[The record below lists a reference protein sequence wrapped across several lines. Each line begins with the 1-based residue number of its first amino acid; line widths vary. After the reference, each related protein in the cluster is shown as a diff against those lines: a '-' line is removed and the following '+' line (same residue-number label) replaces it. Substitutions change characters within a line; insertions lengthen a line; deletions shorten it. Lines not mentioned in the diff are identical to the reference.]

1 MYNPT
6 RRKITD
12 LYVLRYR
19 TKEYRDSEGKLQHN
33 REPYWAGRP
42 VEVVDGWA
50 RFGHYLLDAVFIW
63 VLGAVFGLLLGIA
76 IQQNPAFFSM
86 QGGRLELNFIGTG
99 ISFGYYMLFE
109 LLTSSTPAK
118 LILGRTVVNEY
129 GEKIDG
135 GQAALRSLIRLI
147 PFEAFSCLGER
158 GWHDRWT
165 KTFVVRNAEKEE
177 LQRLL
182 VEQSK
187 EDVQRMSED
196 YLKQQVEQMP
206 PTPPPGF

>member
-19 TKEYRDSEGKLQHN
+19 TKEYRDSEGKLQHH

-42 VEVVDGWA
+42 VEVVDGWS
-50 RFGHYLLDAVFIW
+50 RFGHYLLDALFIW
-63 VLGAVFGLLLGIA
+63 VLGAVFGLLLGVA

-86 QGGRLELNFIGTG
+86 QGGRFELNFIGTD

-109 LLTSSTPAK
+109 LLTTSTPAK
-118 LILGRTVVNEY
+118 LILGRTLVNEY
-129 GEKIDG
+129 AEKIDG

-187 EDVQRMSED
+187 DDVQRMSEE
-196 YLKQQVEQMP
+196 YLKQQAEQMP

>member
-6 RRKITD
+6 RRKITE

-19 TKEYRDSEGKLQHN
+19 TKEYRDSEGKLQRH

-42 VEVVDGWA
+42 VEVVDGWP
-50 RFGHYLLDAVFIW
+50 RFGHYLLDAIFIW
-63 VLGAVFGLLLGIA
+63 ILGAAFGFLLGVA
-76 IQQNPAFFSM
+76 IQQNPALFSLEN
-86 QGGRLELNFIGTG
+86 GRFELNLIGSF
-99 ISFGYYMLFE
+99 ISFGYYVLFE
-109 LLTSSTPAK
+109 VITSSTPAK
-118 LILGRTVVNEY
+118 LILGRTVINEY
-129 GEKIDG
+129 GEKIDA

-182 VEQSK
+182 TEQSK
-187 EDVQRMSED
+187 EDVQRMSEE
-196 YLKQQVEQMP
+196 YLKQQQTGQSPAP
-206 PTPPPGF
+206 PAF